1 MFKVAVKEEATVRL
15 KRALEEDEDVLLA
28 YLFGSRVR
36 GKPSPMSDY
45 DLAVLLKDSSLQA
58 FAEVLSAASE
68 ALGVNEDKIDIL
80 DLARAPIHLKAKVLS
95 EGLKIVDRGY
105 EDALRLEVNIK
116 HPEAAYQT
124 NILLKKWL
132 DDPDGLDLRVVKER
146 LDYLSQLNDSLKTF
160 FERRKPEDVSTD
172 FEAWHAL
179 KSMVQDCV
187 QAIVDICTHVFS
199 SKNLGI
205 AESYRQ
211 YIEKLA
217 EHKHMD
223 DDLAE
228 KLKLAIA
235 VRNRLIHRY
244 LTVKPQELWDFA
256 AKLSATIIP
265 EFKEWALRSIR
276 TLEKDQKERS
286 RGSQQGK

>member
-1 MFKVAVKEEATVRL
+1 M

>member
-1 MFKVAVKEEATVRL
+1 MAVKEEAIVRL
-15 KRALEEDEDVLLA
+15 KRALEGDEGILLA

-36 GKPSPMSDY
+36 GKSSPISDY
-45 DLAVLLKDSSLQA
+45 DLAVLLKDSNLQA
-58 FAEVLSAASE
+58 FAKVLSAASE
-68 ALGVNEDKIDIL
+68 ALGVNEDKVDIL
-80 DLARAPIHLKAKVLS
+80 DLARAPIYLKAKVLS

-105 EDALRLEVNIK
+105 GDALRLEVNIK

-124 NILLKKWL
+124 SILLKKWL
-132 DDPDGLDLRVVKER
+132 NDPDGLDLRVVKDR
-146 LDYLSQLNDSLKTF
+146 LDYLSQLNESLKAF

-179 KSMVQDCV
+179 KSMVQDSV
-187 QAIVDICTHVFS
+187 QAILDICAHIFS
-199 SKNLGI
+199 SKNLGV

-211 YIEKLA
+211 YVEKLA
-217 EHKHMD
+217 EHKLMD

-235 VRNRLIHRY
+235 IRNRLIHRY

-256 AKLSATIIP
+256 TKLSAAIIP
-265 EFKEWALRSIR
+265 EFKEWTLRSIR
-276 TLEKDQKERS
+276 TYEKDQEDRS
-286 RGSQQGK
+286 RGSQPVEG